1 MSSSTQEANQRHRLT
16 HPTFSFVKDPKDL
29 ENLSLHESPYGDLT
43 LRAAR
48 DLEPNS
54 ILFTLPFDSVLT
66 YDVVRNTK
74 LSHLIMDTA
83 GVCCSPEILGW
94 LNIVC
99 WYKADNY
106 DEDNIY
112 SSKHL
117 RALSKE
123 PPNVSSW
130 PSYLQDLLIGT
141 NIYSVLDVSGKND
154 NTLGNVHVIQKALSI
169 VEEVRQFI
177 LLANASDNNNDDDD
191 DDSKA
196 IHSFFIPEETSIF
209 NKSSIG
215 WARGHFV
222 SRRFP
227 ELKPSKFI
235 KEIRT
240 QQQNQHTIGYGDRL
254 SCFIPLLD
262 LMNHNPEMSS
272 TCTVSLEGT
281 DTVVIRIGRKGVK
294 SGDELIYRYGN
305 LSNETLLQGYGFCL
319 EDNDQDDISFR
330 IRKHHH
336 QQRHE
341 NITNNNNDT
350 AISTTDNDG
359 EIFFLK
365 KGGVSGIPKEFWE
378 AIAGNNSSDGD
389 GDGDDDDQ
397 QLEIGL
403 GDLQKLKEYVDGKL
417 KDLLSAPGWL
427 YDQNKEEAVVG
438 ATPEDNDNDDN
449 ENDNNNKAAAIHLDR
464 VRKQFIQFYLKGQK
478 EVLEKLHDD
487 LVEMLQQCSDL
498 EDVEEQQEEE
508 SYSDSDSDTN

>member
-1 MSSSTQEANQRHRLT
+1 MSSSIQEANQPRRRLT

-74 LSHLIMDTA
+74 LSRLIMDTA
-83 GVCCSPEILGW
+83 GVCCSPEILVW
-94 LNIVC
+94 LNMVC
-99 WYKADNY
+99 WYKTDY
-106 DEDNIY
+106 DADNIY

-154 NTLGNVHVIQKALSI
+154 NTLGNVHVILKALSI

-177 LLANASDNNNDDDD
+177 LLTNANNSNNNNNNNDDDDD

-196 IHSFFIPEETSIF
+196 IHNFFIPEGTSIF
-209 NKSSIG
+209 NKESIG

-235 KEIRT
+235 KDLT
-240 QQQNQHTIGYGDRL
+240 QQNQHTIGYGDRL

-272 TCTVSLEGT
+272 TCTVSLEDT
-281 DTVVIRIGRKGVK
+281 DTVVIRIGTKGVK
-294 SGDELIYRYGN
+294 SGEELIYRYGN

-319 EDNDQDDISFR
+319 EDNGQDAISFR
-330 IRKHHH
+330 IRKH
-336 QQRHE
+336 QQQQHE
-341 NITNNNNDT
+341 NIADSDT

-359 EIFFLK
+359 EVFFLK

-378 AIAGNNSSDGD
+378 AIAGNNNNNSESDGTND
-389 GDGDDDDQ
+389 NGEGEDDQ

-417 KDLLSAPGWL
+417 KDLFSAPGWL
-427 YDQNKEEAVVG
+427 YDQKKEVG
-438 ATPEDNDNDDN
+438 MTSEDDADNDND
-449 ENDNNNKAAAIHLDR
+449 KAAAIHYDR
-464 VRKQFIQFYLKGQK
+464 VRKKFIQFYLKGQK

-487 LVEMLQQCSDL
+487 LVEMLQQCSEL
-498 EDVEEQQEEE
+498 EDVEEQEEE
-508 SYSDSDSDTN
+508 SGSYSDSDSDTN

>member
-1 MSSSTQEANQRHRLT
+1 
-16 HPTFSFVKDPKDL
+16 
-29 ENLSLHESPYGDLT
+29 
-43 LRAAR
+43 
-48 DLEPNS
+48 
-54 ILFTLPFDSVLT
+54 
-66 YDVVRNTK
+66 
-74 LSHLIMDTA
+74 
-83 GVCCSPEILGW
+83 
-94 LNIVC
+94 
-99 WYKADNY
+99 
-106 DEDNIY
+106 
-112 SSKHL
+112 
-117 RALSKE
+117 
-123 PPNVSSW
+123 
-130 PSYLQDLLIGT
+130 
-141 NIYSVLDVSGKND
+141 
-154 NTLGNVHVIQKALSI
+154 
-169 VEEVRQFI
+169 
-177 LLANASDNNNDDDD
+177 
-191 DDSKA
+191 
-196 IHSFFIPEETSIF
+196 
-209 NKSSIG
+209 
-215 WARGHFV
+215 
-222 SRRFP
+222 
-227 ELKPSKFI
+227 
-235 KEIRT
+235 
-240 QQQNQHTIGYGDRL
+240 
-254 SCFIPLLD
+254 
-262 LMNHNPEMSS
+262 MNHNPEMSS

-389 GDGDDDDQ
+389 GDGDGDDDDQ

-438 ATPEDNDNDDN
+438 ATPEDNYNDDN

>member
-1 MSSSTQEANQRHRLT
+1 MSSSIQEANQRRRFT

-74 LSHLIMDTA
+74 LSRLIMDTA
-83 GVCCSPEILGW
+83 GVCCSPEILVW
-94 LNIVC
+94 LNMVC
-99 WYKADNY
+99 WYKTDY
-106 DEDNIY
+106 DVDNIY

-141 NIYSVLDVSGKND
+141 NIYSVLDDSGKND

-177 LLANASDNNNDDDD
+177 LLANANNSSNNNNDDDD
-191 DDSKA
+191 DSSKA
-196 IHSFFIPEETSIF
+196 IHKIFIPEGTSIF
-209 NKSSIG
+209 NKTSIG

-235 KEIRT
+235 KDLT
-240 QQQNQHTIGYGDRL
+240 QQNQHTIGYGDRL

-262 LMNHNPEMSS
+262 LMNHNPEISS

-281 DTVVIRIGRKGVK
+281 DTVVIRIGTKGVK

-319 EDNDQDDISFR
+319 GDNGQDAISFR
-330 IRKHHH
+330 IRKH
-336 QQRHE
+336 QQQKQHE
-341 NITNNNNDT
+341 NIANSDT

-378 AIAGNNSSDGD
+378 AIAGKNYGNGDGTNDNDNDNDNDNGD
-389 GDGDDDDQ
+389 GDGDDDQ

-417 KDLLSAPGWL
+417 KDLFSAPGWL
-427 YDQNKEEAVVG
+427 YDQKKEEILVG
-438 ATPEDNDNDDN
+438 KTPKDDDDN
-449 ENDNNNKAAAIHLDR
+449 GNNKAAAIHLDR

-498 EDVEEQQEEE
+498 EDVEEQFNNQYA
-508 SYSDSDSDTN
+508 S